1 MESKSLPR
9 PDRFIAGKRYIFLES
24 GDFTYHCPGL
34 LIRILPNTQISFKKI
49 VPRSLNVEQITLPY
63 LLGMATFSCNKQIY
77 KQGCQQGV
85 SLHKN
90 PQTFNIYIFFTAFFT
105 SHNQFMYNVKN
116 VAREP
121 DDPWPTMALV
131 KFRLYREKPTTPIL
145 FLREPCIRPHAL
157 FQGRGSNPGRA
168 TSQSAA
174 LAIRPQYDACQVSI
188 TLHWIM
194 QRVLWHHG

>member
-1 MESKSLPR
+1 
-9 PDRFIAGKRYIFLES
+9 
-24 GDFTYHCPGL
+24 
-34 LIRILPNTQISFKKI
+34 
-49 VPRSLNVEQITLPY
+49 
-63 LLGMATFSCNKQIY
+63 
-77 KQGCQQGV
+77 
-85 SLHKN
+85 
-90 PQTFNIYIFFTAFFT
+90 
-105 SHNQFMYNVKN
+105 MYNDKN

-174 LAIRPQYDACQVSI
+174 LAIRPQYDAS
-188 TLHWIM
+188 LK
-194 QRVLWHHG
+194 VLVRIDSDSNEKLESQQP

>member
-1 MESKSLPR
+1 
-9 PDRFIAGKRYIFLES
+9 
-24 GDFTYHCPGL
+24 
-34 LIRILPNTQISFKKI
+34 
-49 VPRSLNVEQITLPY
+49 
-63 LLGMATFSCNKQIY
+63 
-77 KQGCQQGV
+77 
-85 SLHKN
+85 
-90 PQTFNIYIFFTAFFT
+90 
-105 SHNQFMYNVKN
+105 MYNVKN

-174 LAIRPQYDACQVSI
+174 LAIRPQYDALFLYLFFF
-188 TLHWIM
+188 TLI
-194 QRVLWHHG
+194 